1 MGKNKNKLNVTK
13 KQVEAAKDGLTETKK
28 KLFEAKKENTKIIS
42 RITNFGELQM
52 KLNKKLDSTN
62 KQLFVF

>member
-1 MGKNKNKLNVTK
+1 MEQAKNQLM
-13 KQVEAAKDGLTETKK
+13 QTKK
-28 KLFEAKKENTKIIS
+28 KLFESKKENTKIIS

-62 KQLFVF
+62 KQLFVK

>member
-1 MGKNKNKLNVTK
+1 M
-13 KQVEAAKDGLTETKK
+13 ETKK
-28 KLFEAKKENTKIIS
+28 RIFETKKENTKIIT

-62 KQLFVF
+62 KQLFVIKLFF